1 MAAFFRFLSKRRSRR
16 TQHRTEIGQALDKKK
31 NVLTCTIMLLDGT
44 DLTVDIPV
52 CFTCII
58 KLSVFEL
65 HVFRCLKNINVN
77 QHISQNRCFL
87 KKGAGIFDCSNSIL
101 PLLWV
106 YLWRKARDY
115 TIHYT
120 SAVFLSFFF
129 LITVCSV
136 LRHADRQHNGGLAQ
150 PNCLF
155 YWPTKLVASIFV
167 GHLTSLFVY
176 THALVAVFV

>member
-65 HVFRCLKNINVN
+65 HVYRCLKNININ

-87 KKGAGIFDCSNSIL
+87 K
-101 PLLWV
+101 
-106 YLWRKARDY
+106 REQ
-115 TIHYT
+115 
-120 SAVFLSFFF
+120 VFLTAAIQFCLCCGFTFGERRGIIRFTTHQPFFYIYF
-129 LITVCSV
+129 FITVCSV

-167 GHLTSLFVY
+167 GHLTDLFVY
-176 THALVAVFV
+176 THAQVAVFV